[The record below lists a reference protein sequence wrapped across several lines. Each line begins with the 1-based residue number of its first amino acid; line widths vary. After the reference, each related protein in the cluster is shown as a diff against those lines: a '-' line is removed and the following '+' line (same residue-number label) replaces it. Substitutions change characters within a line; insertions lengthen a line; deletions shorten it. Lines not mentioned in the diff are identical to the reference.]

1 MFCDIIV
8 EVNLLTMEPPVKII
22 CYRNEVK
29 QVDLT
34 ESYTVS
40 RLAFEKA
47 VPSLLGIDFRWQYG
61 ENSCV
66 VYISKRDSRGF
77 EFMLKT
83 MGISALKIN
92 KAPAAA
98 F

>member
-1 MFCDIIV
+1 
-8 EVNLLTMEPPVKII
+8 MEMI
-22 CYRNEVK
+22 CYRNPKK

-34 ESYTVS
+34 EAYAVNRSS
-40 RLAFEKA
+40 FEKA

-61 ENSCV
+61 ENSCI

-77 EFMLKT
+77 EFMIKT
-83 MGISALKIN
+83 IGISAVKIN
-92 KAPAAA
+92 NTPVAA